1 MVAIIL
7 SPKLF
12 YEWDL
17 ILVIK
22 KKSLEIWHPPRK
34 NMTIGA
40 LPPLK

>member
-7 SPKLF
+7 SQKLF

-17 ILVIK
+17 ILVI